1 MGTIKITLETLYD
14 ILRNEKKR
22 DDLQKL
28 EETFFLDVILY
39 LQEKQDLL
47 KSIENKDNIFAA
59 GEKEKLEYELHS
71 IKRILKEIYEKREK
85 KIIDI
90 ALNKSKT
97 GSEIIDVSSLLRE
110 EKEFYERLL
119 FLLDTYRQSILFKLF
134 EGKLP
139 GVTSSGIVMEKPRPA
154 AVNKPLDE
162 NDETAESSDT
172 NLMMKIRFIHPVPS
186 FVWKDMKI
194 YGPFDAGE
202 KTEIYPEVA
211 QLLIRKGRAM
221 EIN

>member
-14 ILRNEKKR
+14 VLRNEKKR
-22 DDLQKL
+22 EDLQKL

-39 LQEKQDLL
+39 LQEKQALL

-71 IKRILKEIYEKREK
+71 IKRILKDIYEKREK

-97 GSEIIDVSSLLRE
+97 GSEIIDISSLLRE

-139 GVTSSGIVMEKPRPA
+139 GVTSLGITIKKPSPVVSAHELREEIEES
-154 AVNKPLDE
+154 VN
-162 NDETAESSDT
+162 T
-172 NLMMKIRFIHPVPS
+172 NPMMKIRFIHPVPS

-202 KTEIYPEVA
+202 DTEIYPEVA